1 MKNMSCNFMLLN
13 EVIRSP
19 REIGALCPSSERLGN
34 TMASLVGGGD
44 EGLVVELG
52 AGTGVITESLLRS
65 GIAPGRLVI
74 IEKSSSFAS
83 YLSERFP
90 QISVF
95 HADAGDWPS
104 ILGRAAVKAVVSG
117 LPLRSLPHQS
127 VHKITD
133 TWARSLTSDGRVI
146 QFTYSLFGASAWQS
160 AGLKRI
166 DRETVWGNLPPARV
180 EVFSR
185 P

>member
-1 MKNMSCNFMLLN
+1 MQLHAALN

-34 TMASLVGGGD
+34 TMASLVGDAD

-104 ILGRAAVKAVVSG
+104 ILGRSAVKTVVSG
-117 LPLRSLPHQS
+117 LATAFPCPIRF
-127 VHKITD
+127 VHRITD
-133 TWARSLTSDGRVI
+133 TWARSLDLRWPRI
-146 QFTYSLFGASAWQS
+146 RRFTYSLFGASAWQN

>member
-1 MKNMSCNFMLLN
+1 MKNLSCNFMLLN
-13 EVIRSP
+13 EVIRAP
-19 REIGALCPSSERLGN
+19 REVGAVCPSSTRLGD
-34 TMASLVGGGD
+34 TMASLVGSGD

-65 GIAPGRLVI
+65 GIAPDRLVI
-74 IEKSSSFAS
+74 IEKSLSFAN
-83 YLSERFP
+83 YLSDRFP
-90 QISVF
+90 HISVF

-117 LPLRSLPHQS
+117 LPLRSLPNQA

-133 TWARSLTSDGRVI
+133 TWARSLASDGRVI
-146 QFTYSLFGASAWQS
+146 QFTYSLFGASAWQN

-166 DRETVWGNLPPARV
+166 DHETVWSNLPPARV
-180 EVFSR
+180 DVFSR

>member
-1 MKNMSCNFMLLN
+1 M
-13 EVIRSP
+13 
-19 REIGALCPSSERLGN
+19 
-34 TMASLVGGGD
+34 
-44 EGLVVELG
+44 
-52 AGTGVITESLLRS
+52 
-65 GIAPGRLVI
+65 I

-104 ILGRAAVKAVVSG
+104 ILGRSAVKTVVSG
-117 LPLRSLPHQS
+117 LPLRSLPHQA
-127 VHKITD
+127 VHRITD
-133 TWARSLTSDGRVI
+133 TWARSLTCDGRVI
-146 QFTYSLFGASAWQS
+146 QFTYSLFGASAWQN